1 MKTLHVHIGT
11 PKTGTTSIQN
21 FCVDNEKLLEKQGYC
36 YPLFPYSYKSVAKVR
51 NGHFLFGMITD
62 ENGTRDKEKE
72 AANYKGGMQKLHE
85 LFRTYDNIILSDEDI
100 WRHMD
105 QTKKT
110 LMAELKEEADK
121 SGFALHII
129 VYLRRQDKFMSS
141 LWNQQIK
148 QGTLTQ
154 YTFDEYYAQ
163 VNREVRLDYYGKLEH
178 LSSIVGKENITVRRF
193 ESNRFEGG
201 NIYAD
206 FLSAIGLTLTGEYN
220 IKQDILNTG
229 LYGNTHE
236 IKRLLNVFPEMK
248 ERSVRVFFIESLRK
262 CAPSSEKNYPC
273 DMYSQEEIAQML
285 DYYGDDNR
293 KVAKEYLHEP
303 GAELFD
309 NTIKDLPKWEKDN
322 PYLLDDIV
330 RFVGASSI
338 SLFQENQELKKEIT
352 ELKKFA
358 EHARHPFRT
367 LLRRIKRIF
376 VH

>member
-21 FCVDNEKLLEKQGYC
+21 FCVDNEKLLEMQGYC

-229 LYGNTHE
+229 L
-236 IKRLLNVFPEMK
+236 
-248 ERSVRVFFIESLRK
+248 
-262 CAPSSEKNYPC
+262 
-273 DMYSQEEIAQML
+273 
-285 DYYGDDNR
+285 
-293 KVAKEYLHEP
+293 
-303 GAELFD
+303 
-309 NTIKDLPKWEKDN
+309 
-322 PYLLDDIV
+322 
-330 RFVGASSI
+330 
-338 SLFQENQELKKEIT
+338 
-352 ELKKFA
+352 
-358 EHARHPFRT
+358 
-367 LLRRIKRIF
+367 
-376 VH
+376 